1 MSNHVG
7 GPVDQLSK
15 TNLALAEYYEKISD
29 DVLSGAGA
37 DDFGKYIDRIEY
49 DEILRRA
56 SLDAM
61 GPADPATAVA
71 VEEVHNS
78 AAHVREYS
86 MTVRRKSEIY
96 TSIAGEYSQS
106 ADYHKD
112 RAVLLTSIL
121 KGETKI
127 GYLQ

>member
-1 MSNHVG
+1 MADVVG

-15 TNLALAEYYEKISD
+15 TNLALAEYYERMSGHIS
-29 DVLSGAGA
+29 SGSSAEE
-37 DDFGKYIDRIEY
+37 FGKYIDRIEY

-61 GPADPATAVA
+61 GTADTATAVA
-71 VEEVHNS
+71 VEEVHNN

-86 MTVRRKSEIY
+86 MTVRRKSEMY
-96 TSIAGEYSQS
+96 TAIAGEYSQS
-106 ADYHKD
+106 ADYHRD
-112 RAVLLTSIL
+112 RAVLLSSIL
-121 KGETKI
+121 KGETNI

>member
-1 MSNHVG
+1 MSTTVG

-15 TNLALAEYYEKISD
+15 TNLALADYYEKT
-29 DVLSGAGA
+29 SGYVSTGSAV
-37 DDFGKYIDRIEY
+37 DDFGKYIEKLEY

-61 GPADPATAVA
+61 GTADTATAVA

-96 TSIAGEYSQS
+96 SAIASEYSQS

-112 RAVLLTSIL
+112 RAVLLASIL
-121 KGETKI
+121 RGETNI